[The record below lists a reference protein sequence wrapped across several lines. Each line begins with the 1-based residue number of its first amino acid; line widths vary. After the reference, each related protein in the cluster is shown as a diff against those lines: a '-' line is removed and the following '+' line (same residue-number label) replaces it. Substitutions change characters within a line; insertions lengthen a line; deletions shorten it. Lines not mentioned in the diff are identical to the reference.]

1 MQFSWTQWISLSPIC
16 IYSIYCHVLFK
27 CTYYK
32 MGQGQALQ
40 IAKEV
45 ALWADFSVNCITHDL
60 LLLPTFIYRAFW
72 YQALL

>member
-1 MQFSWTQWISLSPIC
+1 
-16 IYSIYCHVLFK
+16 
-27 CTYYK
+27 

-40 IAKEV
+40 IPKEV
-45 ALWADFSVNCITHDL
+45 ALWVDFSVNCITHD

>member
-1 MQFSWTQWISLSPIC
+1 
-16 IYSIYCHVLFK
+16 
-27 CTYYK
+27 

-60 LLLPTFIYRAFW
+60 LLLPLSFTEHPSTRRYYSNVEILFKQKWKRDSTE
-72 YQALL
+72 LSTSLH